1 MPEHIDQSE
10 QDQQEQP
17 SLARL
22 TTDIVAA
29 FVANNTIISADVGN
43 LIRAVG
49 KGLAEISQ
57 EHEAPPLRADPIVS
71 VRRSVARD
79 YLVCLLCGK
88 KQKLL
93 RRHLSIEHNL
103 APDQY
108 RKLFNLNPDYPMVAP
123 GYAKQRAEL
132 ALKIGLGKSLARATK
147 TSARATKRASR
158 LGGDPTTKP

>member
-1 MPEHIDQSE
+1 MLVLVLVDS
-10 QDQQEQP
+10 
-17 SLARL
+17 SWKSFSRL
-22 TTDIVAA
+22 SAA
-29 FVANNTIISADVGN
+29 ALKLDMRESRRGN
-43 LIRAVG
+43 YPLIGAVG